1 MNPRPLITDRF
12 MDTRIYLTRHGLSE
26 HNLIMDV
33 FMGRSPESRLLEEG
47 REQARSL
54 GARLRGK
61 VKGGR
66 IVHSSLPRTT
76 ETAQLI
82 AMEAGVE
89 ELIPEDAF
97 WELSKGDWEGRMP
110 RKLPADVQCDLDA
123 DPFGYRYPGGES
135 YQDVARRA
143 APAFEKWVGKYPG
156 TTLLFVLHGD
166 VFRALLYH
174 MVRFPPEKI
183 GDFQVDPCSL
193 TEFLLVEGVYRMVR
207 CNDVSHLD
215 SR

>member
-1 MNPRPLITDRF
+1 

-26 HNLIMDV
+26 HNLNTEV
-33 FMGRSPESRLLEEG
+33 FMGRSPESRLVEEG

-54 GARLRGK
+54 GLRLREK
-61 VKGGR
+61 VNAGR
-66 IVHSSLPRTT
+66 IVHSSLIRTT
-76 ETAQLI
+76 ETAVLI
-82 AMEAGVE
+82 ASEAGVK
-89 ELIPEDAF
+89 ELIPEEAF

-110 RKLPADVQCDLDA
+110 RKLPAEIQGDLDA

-135 YQDVARRA
+135 YQDVGQRA
-143 APAFEKWVGKYPG
+143 VPAFEKWVGKYPG

-193 TEFLLVEGVYRMVR
+193 TEFRLVGGVYRMVR
-207 CNDVSHLD
+207 FNDVSHLD
-215 SR
+215 GL

>member
-1 MNPRPLITDRF
+1 MV
-12 MDTRIYLTRHGLSE
+12 TRIYLTRHGLSE
-26 HNLIMDV
+26 HNLITDV
-33 FMGRSPESRLLEEG
+33 FMGRSPESPLVEEG

-61 VKGGR
+61 VKAGR

-89 ELIPEDAF
+89 ELIPEEAF

-110 RKLPADVQCDLDA
+110 RELPANIQRDLDA

-135 YQDVARRA
+135 YRDVARRA
-143 APAFEKWVGKYPG
+143 VPAFEKWVGKYSG

-166 VFRALLYH
+166 VFRALLHH

-193 TEFLLVEGVYRMVR
+193 SEFLRVEDVYRMVR
-207 CNDVSHLD
+207 FNDAGHLD

>member
-1 MNPRPLITDRF
+1 

-26 HNLIMDV
+26 HNLITDV
-33 FMGRSPESRLLEEG
+33 FMGRSPESRLVEEG

-61 VKGGR
+61 AKAGR
-66 IVHSSLPRTT
+66 IIHSSLPRTT

-89 ELIPEDAF
+89 ELIPEEAF

-110 RKLPADVQCDLDA
+110 RKLPADVQRGLDA
-123 DPFGYRYPGGES
+123 DPFGYRYPNGES
-135 YQDVARRA
+135 FQDVARRA
-143 APAFEKWVGKYPG
+143 FPVFETWVGKNPG

-166 VFRALLYH
+166 VLRALLYH
-174 MVRFPPEKI
+174 MVRFPPGKI

-193 TEFLLVEGVYRMVR
+193 SEFLLVEGVYRMVR
-207 CNDVSHLD
+207 FNDAGHLAA
-215 SR
+215 R